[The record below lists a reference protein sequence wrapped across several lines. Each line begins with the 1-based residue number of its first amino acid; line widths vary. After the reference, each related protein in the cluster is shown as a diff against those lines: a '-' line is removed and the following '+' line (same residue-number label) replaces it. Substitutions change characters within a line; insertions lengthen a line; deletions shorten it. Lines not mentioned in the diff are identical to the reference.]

1 MKFFI
6 RYITISRDKVLYF
19 FLYVGIEQWTKQLF
33 LGGSTTSML
42 LNYDKFDQEK
52 ASNMSTV
59 LETVFR
65 TLAKW
70 PVSPETSRPIRSPR
84 NRWAPPG
91 HLIYLFS
98 VAFMQRI
105 DSLKF
110 LLFSVW
116 FIARLWVCDK
126 QVFAWKIHKSSK

>member
-1 MKFFI
+1 MYNFLLI
-6 RYITISRDKVLYF
+6 QMSASRGMPHCEPAL
-19 FLYVGIEQWTKQLF
+19 
-33 LGGSTTSML
+33 
-42 LNYDKFDQEK
+42 
-52 ASNMSTV
+52 TV
-59 LETVFR
+59 LRHVFR

-70 PVSPETSRPIRSPR
+70 RRSPETSRPIRSPR
-84 NRWAPPG
+84 NRRAPPG

-116 FIARLWVCDK
+116 FIARLLPVINKCSPGKYMKLPCLGSCGINIFWETSICSWETFNVRCLENK
-126 QVFAWKIHKSSK
+126 